1 MTKTLLFLAL
11 ATLIVS
17 VSVFGTLSLQ
27 ITSAYASQVIEGHRV
42 VVEESSNVTK
52 IRYEKILRN
61 GYNEVVKVLAPDFFE
76 WAYLDGKTYVV
87 FGNKM
92 KRTPASV
99 IDSERLFMKCL
110 SSTPTILSTSVVNYN
125 GKKAYRIE
133 VKDKNATYT
142 GIFLAPSL
150 LLAKLE
156 VQYKNGKINVSYDA
170 IQQVPLL
177 YFKRVINS
185 FKIVNTPPSTME
197 VEVWKMVYHLN
208 NVSVTSVKV
217 NDVSIVLVHGMA
229 LNVGEMV
236 VYLFKKGDKIST
248 TNLASQFKSKGF
260 SLINAE
266 QNGISMLFVS
276 NTKNPQKLKEW
287 VTHVLKSS
295 SF

>member
-1 MTKTLLFLAL
+1 LTKTFLFLAL
-11 ATLIVS
+11 ATLIGS
-17 VSVFGTLSLQ
+17 ASVFGALNLQ

-42 VVEESSNVTK
+42 VVEESSNLTK
-52 IRYEKILRN
+52 VRYEKILRN
-61 GYNEVVKVLAPDFFE
+61 GYDEVVKVVAPDFFE
-76 WAYLDGKTYVV
+76 WAYLNGKTYVV
-87 FGNKM
+87 FGNEM
-92 KRTPASV
+92 KRSPASV

-133 VKDKNATYT
+133 VKDKSATYV

-150 LLAKLE
+150 LLTKLE
-156 VQYKNGKINVSYDA
+156 VQHKNGKINVTYDA
-170 IQQVPLL
+170 IQQVPPL
-177 YFKRVINS
+177 YFKKVIDS

-197 VEVWKMVYHLN
+197 VEVWKMIYHLN
-208 NVSVTSVKV
+208 DVSVTSIKV
-217 NDVSIVLVHGMA
+217 NDVSIVLVHGVA
-229 LNVGEMV
+229 SNLGEMV
-236 VYLFKKGDKIST
+236 VYLVKKGDRIST

-260 SLINAE
+260 SLMKAE

-276 NTKNPQKLKEW
+276 NTKDPQKLKEW